1 MAKETITRLIDD
13 LTGKPIED
21 GSGESITFSVNGKTY
36 EIDLEE
42 KAAAK
47 FHSFLATYVDAGTEV
62 FPEQE
67 MTVTPVRQTRR
78 RSSSAPTNKR
88 SPEELAAMRTWLR
101 ANGHEVADRGRI
113 KQELQDLYEAR

>member
-13 LTGKPIED
+13 LTGKPIEE
-21 GSGESITFSVNGKTY
+21 GGESIAFSVNGKNY
-36 EIDLEE
+36 EIDLED

-47 FHSFLATYVDAGTEV
+47 FHAALKTYVEAATEV
-62 FPEQE
+62 FPEEPE

-78 RSSSAPTNKR
+78 RSSAPSNKR
-88 SPEELAAMRTWLR
+88 DPEELAAMRTWLR